1 MPALPS
7 RLDRLDA
14 AIAGWMDRHG
24 HGAHRI
30 TLGVYF
36 AWMGLLKVFGLKTG
50 SSLLAHTIYL
60 GSPDVMVPAL
70 GWWEAAIGMTL
81 IVRRLN
87 RLALLLL
94 AIRLPGTFLALVLR
108 ADVCFDHVPL
118 GPTPEGQYLI
128 KDLMLFAAAMVIGGT
143 VRRRDPV

>member
-1 MPALPS
+1 
-7 RLDRLDA
+7 
-14 AIAGWMDRHG
+14 MDRHG

-50 SSLLAHTIYL
+50 SSPLAHTIDI

-70 GWWEAAIGMTL
+70 GWWKAVIGLTL

-94 AIRLPGTFLALVLR
+94 AIRLPGTLLALLLR

-118 GPTPEGQYLI
+118 APTPEGQYLI

-143 VRRRDPV
+143 VRRHS